1 MGPDANYFNPTTFPS
16 KTEDRKCEKLWT
28 LPMGYA
34 NVESKSL
41 LATFAQPDGDEIIS
55 LLNSTA
61 STLAIQTESR
71 SSSPPLLRRGI
82 VVSRLACPFRYDLSP
97 AGFPLPA
104 LQQTLNSETT
114 ALNQLTSSVSSRLSR
129 RTDQT
134 HGDDFVRPDGKR
146 KAVGSVQRQLLLIA
160 LDCVSQPYLAEM

>member
-1 MGPDANYFNPTTFPS
+1 
-16 KTEDRKCEKLWT
+16 
-28 LPMGYA
+28 MGYA

-41 LATFAQPDGDEIIS
+41 LATFAQPDGGEIIS

-61 STLAIQTESR
+61 STLTIQAKSR

-82 VVSRLACPFRYDLSP
+82 VVSRLACPLPHDLSP

-104 LQQTLNSETT
+104 FQQILNSEAT
-114 ALNQLTSSVSSRLSR
+114 AINRPAPSVSSRLSR

-146 KAVGSVQRQLLLIA
+146 KAVGSVRRQLLLIA
-160 LDCVSQPYLAEM
+160 LDRVSQPYLAEM